1 MENGNKLVLYTQTA
15 ITTVIILVWMFLI
28 ITGRPSPA
36 LFDTVVG
43 VIIGAYFTRNG
54 KLLQEQSA
62 RLFRKKKD
70 NNE

>member
-1 MENGNKLVLYTQTA
+1 METNSKIVLYTQTA
-15 ITTVIILVWMFLI
+15 ITGIIMIVWTIMI
-28 ITGRPSPA
+28 ITGRPTPA

-62 RLFRKKKD
+62 RLFRKK
-70 NNE
+70 EHE

>member
-1 MENGNKLVLYTQTA
+1 MEQNSKIVLYTQTA
-15 ITTVIILVWMFLI
+15 ITGVIMLVWMYLI
-28 ITGRPSPA
+28 IIGRPTPA

-62 RLFRKKKD
+62 MLFRRPKKD
-70 NNE
+70 E